1 VSKRK
6 KRKGEFVCDCNAYKF
21 PHRFGGG
28 KCHGTSIVSEH
39 WNLYWGHCEEC
50 EGCNSFVNG
59 QCEVDMGLEKE
70 SECQVFQEF
79 VNYNEIK
86 LLGDYWK

>member
-1 VSKRK
+1 MGRKR
-6 KRKGEFVCDCNAYKF
+6 RPGEFVCDCDAYKF

-28 KCHGTSIVSEH
+28 KCHGSCIVSEH
-39 WNLYWGHCEEC
+39 WNLYWGR
-50 EGCNSFVNG
+50 
-59 QCEVDMGLEKE
+59 CEVDMGLEKE
-70 SECQVFQEF
+70 FECRVFQEF